1 MMPPESRLA
10 SRIKSG
16 TSFFGIDA
24 ISFDV
29 MSSLEVVSFF
39 DVMSLSMS
47 CPSSTRQAPMSAGRA
62 TRTFC
67 LSLCLAFCASQ
78 HAGAQRQVAF
88 SIVQDVKTNT
98 CKVAAG
104 KETSTAEQTVLGEF
118 RSLTEARVQLKQI
131 PICKSREA
139 RLTSADRCWTETYGP
154 RLQRPSDRR
163 TGPSP
168 ACIPSQREVQRIT
181 QGGREPSKLTEIVR
195 RLPRF

>member
-1 MMPPESRLA
+1 
-10 SRIKSG
+10 
-16 TSFFGIDA
+16 
-24 ISFDV
+24 
-29 MSSLEVVSFF
+29 MSSLEA
-39 DVMSLSMS
+39 MSLSMS

-62 TRTFC
+62 TRTLC
-67 LSLCLAFCASQ
+67 LSLCLSFLVSQ

-104 KETSTAEQTVLGEF
+104 RETSTTEQTVLGEF
-118 RSLTEARVQLKQI
+118 RSLTEARAQLKQI

-154 RLQRPSDRR
+154 RPHPPSDRR
-163 TGPSP
+163 IGPSA

-195 RLPRF
+195 RLPRL